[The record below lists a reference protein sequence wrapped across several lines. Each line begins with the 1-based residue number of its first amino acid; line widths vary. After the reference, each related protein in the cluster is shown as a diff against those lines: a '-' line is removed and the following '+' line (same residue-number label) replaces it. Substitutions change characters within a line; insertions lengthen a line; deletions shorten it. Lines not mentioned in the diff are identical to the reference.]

1 MSGYVYCLTVPR
13 MPGVVKI
20 GYTAGS
26 VEKRVKDLD
35 NTSVVEPLQLY
46 YAGRVRNPITVEKK
60 IHEIYK
66 EQRIRPNREFFDA
79 DPEQVKRIIQLA
91 EVASQFD
98 SAEDTPLKETEE
110 KDIEQNKEVEKEI
123 LQEELDDP
131 TAEPYL
137 PTYKTGGLPDPVND
151 AFEKYKYKVKASSSS
166 KKKSASSSDK

>member
-1 MSGYVYCLTVPR
+1 MSGYIYCLTVPR

-46 YAGRVRNPITVEKK
+46 YAGKVRNPITIEKK

-66 EQRIRPNREFFDA
+66 EQRIRPNREFFEVDA
-79 DPEQVKRIIQLA
+79 EQVKKVIQLA
-91 EVASQFD
+91 EAASLFD
-98 SAEDTPLKETEE
+98 TTEDTPATEKESEILEEE
-110 KDIEQNKEVEKEI
+110 KKKESEI
-123 LQEELDDP
+123 LEEEMNDP

-137 PTYKTGGLPDPVND
+137 PSYKVGGLPDPVND
-151 AFEKYKYKVKASSSS
+151 AFEKYKFKAKASS
-166 KKKSASSSDK
+166 KKKSASSSNS